1 MNGSPVSW
9 TPSVSPLSSRR
20 VRRIASSGIA
30 LAVGA
35 ALACGR
41 PESAAV
47 VSPIGVFPAATW
59 EAAESVEALGWSST
73 RIAALRPAVDSLG
86 SRAFMIVTRG
96 RVVAAWGD
104 TARTFRTHSVR
115 KSFMS
120 ALVGMAAAE
129 GKIDTGASLGALRID
144 ERVALTPEEQRATV
158 ADLLRARSG
167 VYLPAAGENDAM
179 RSLRPKRG
187 IHPPGT
193 HWYYNNWGFNALGT
207 IFRRQTGEDIYEAI
221 DRRIARPIGMQD
233 YRVAEGGY
241 GLEPEYSLHPS
252 YTFRISARDFAR
264 FGVLYLNKGRW
275 GTNQLIPATW
285 IDASVRS
292 YSPSGDQG
300 SMATHS
306 GYGFL
311 WWVQRNAAAHPELR
325 IPDGSFTASGLGGQ
339 LLTVI
344 PQIQTV
350 VVNMMNTDEP
360 GPRISADQW
369 DRFLGRVMAARLP

>member
-1 MNGSPVSW
+1 MARFRS
-9 TPSVSPLSSRR
+9 LL
-20 VRRIASSGIA
+20 A
-30 LAVGA
+30 LTAFAAAVGA
-35 ALACGR
+35 LACAR
-41 PESAAV
+41 QKTASVVATPAMPTSAFPIESWKAAD
-47 VSPIGVFPAATW
+47 SG
-59 EAAESVEALGWSST
+59 EALGWSSA
-73 RIAALRPAVDSLG
+73 RIAALRPIVDSLG

-120 ALVGMAAAE
+120 ALLGMAAAE
-129 GKIDTGASLGALRID
+129 GKVDTGATLAALRI
-144 ERVALTPEEQRATV
+144 EEKVALTPVEQQATV

-179 RSLRPKRG
+179 RSMRPKRG
-187 IHPPGT
+187 SHPPGT
-193 HWYYNNWGFNALGT
+193 HWYYNNWGFNVLGT
-207 IFRRQTGEDIYEAI
+207 IFSRQTGEDIFQAI

-233 YRVAEGGY
+233 FRVHEGGY
-241 GLEPEYSLHPS
+241 GLEEEYSLHPS

-264 FGVLYLNKGRW
+264 FGVLYLNRGRW
-275 GTNQLIPATW
+275 GATQLIPTTW

-292 YSPSGDQG
+292 YSSSGDQG

-311 WWVQRNAAAHPELR
+311 WWVQRNAGAHPELR

-339 LLTVI
+339 LMTVF
-344 PQIQTV
+344 PQIETV

-360 GPRISADQW
+360 GPRIPADQW
-369 DRFLGRVMAARLP
+369 DRFLGVVMAARLP

>member
-1 MNGSPVSW
+1 V
-9 TPSVSPLSSRR
+9 
-20 VRRIASSGIA
+20 
-30 LAVGA
+30 
-35 ALACGR
+35 
-41 PESAAV
+41 V
-47 VSPIGVFPAATW
+47 VSADDVFPGAKW
-59 EAAESVEALGWSST
+59 EAAESAEALGWSSG

-96 RVVAAWGD
+96 KIVAAWGD

-129 GKIDTGASLGALRID
+129 GKIDTGATLGALRIE
-144 ERVALTPEEQRATV
+144 ERVPLTSEEQQATV

-221 DRRIARPIGMQD
+221 DRRIAKPIGMQD
-233 YRVAEGGY
+233 YRVTEGGY

-275 GTNQLIPATW
+275 GTKQLIPATW

-311 WWVQRNAAAHPELR
+311 WWIQRNAAAHPELR

-339 LLTVI
+339 LLTVLPEI
-344 PQIQTV
+344 ETV
-350 VVNMMNTDEP
+350 VVNMMNTDEA

-369 DRFLGRVMAARLP
+369 DRFLGKVMAARRP